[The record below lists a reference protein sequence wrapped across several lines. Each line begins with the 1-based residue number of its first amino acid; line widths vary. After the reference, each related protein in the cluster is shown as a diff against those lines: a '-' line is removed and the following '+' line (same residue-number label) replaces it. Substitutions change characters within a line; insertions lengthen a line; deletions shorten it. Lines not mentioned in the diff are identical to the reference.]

1 MPVQQ
6 LNGTR
11 IYYEVHGHGDP
22 IVFIPGIAVSH
33 GMWAPQ
39 VETFSR
45 TNRVI
50 LYDVR
55 GTGRSGPMTWATRL
69 TDHARDLAALLR
81 FLQIERAVVCGVSFG
96 GVIAQRFALDYPHR
110 CRALVLVDTFSELD
124 PADSE
129 EAALILMTWL
139 ASPLFLLPKSWLTP
153 MVLNMYSRWPFAQRH
168 LRGEI
173 PKIRGLDAVK
183 TRWMIR
189 SVNLTGEL
197 NRIQV
202 PCLGIVGGESDLAI
216 RLMQR
221 VVDAIPGA
229 SLERIPHAF
238 DPTSLTGREDFDR
251 LLDHFL
257 QSLGAT
263 AQGEQARGPLQQ
275 AMKNAGRAARGN
287 IICFHPRREANGK
300 T

>member
-6 LNGTR
+6 LNGTT
-11 IYYEVHGHGDP
+11 IYYEVHGQGDP

-39 VETFSR
+39 VETFAR

-55 GTGRSGPMTWATRL
+55 GTGRSGSMAWSTRL
-69 TDHARDLAALLR
+69 ADHARDLASLLR
-81 FLQIERAVVCGVSFG
+81 FLQIDRAVICGVSFG
-96 GVIAQRFALDYPHR
+96 GVIAQRFALDFPYS

-124 PADSE
+124 PRDGE

-139 ASPLFLLPKSWLTP
+139 ASPLFLLPKGWLMP
-153 MVLNMYSRWPFAQRH
+153 MVLNMYQSWPFAQQH
-168 LRGEI
+168 LRGEV

-189 SVNLTGEL
+189 GVKLTGEL
-197 NRIQV
+197 GRIQC
-202 PCLGIVGGESDLAI
+202 PCLGIVGAESELAI
-216 RLMQR
+216 RLMER
-221 VVDAIPGA
+221 VIGAIAGA
-229 SLERIPHAF
+229 TLEQVPHAF

-251 LLDHFL
+251 RLSRFLL
-257 QSLGAT
+257 SLVEAEKGGGSFGT
-263 AQGEQARGPLQQ
+263 ACDDLVGPTIRFRPRQTRRRAR
-275 AMKNAGRAARGN
+275 
-287 IICFHPRREANGK
+287 
-300 T
+300 

>member
-11 IYYEVHGHGDP
+11 IYYEVYGHGDP
-22 IVFIPGIAVSH
+22 IIFIPGIAVSH

-55 GTGRSGPMTWATRL
+55 GTGRSGPMTWTTRL

-81 FLQIERAVVCGVSFG
+81 FLQIEGAVVCGVSFG

-129 EAALILMTWL
+129 EAALIRMTWL

-153 MVLNMYSRWPFAQRH
+153 IILNMYSRWPFAQRH
-168 LRGEI
+168 LRSEI
-173 PKIRGLDAVK
+173 PKIRGLDAMK

-189 SVNLTGEL
+189 GVNLTGEL
-197 NRIQV
+197 SRIQS
-202 PCLGIVGGESDLAI
+202 PCLGIVGGESTLAI

-229 SLERIPHAF
+229 SLEQVPHAF

-251 LLDHFL
+251 LLGRFL

-263 AQGEQARGPLQQ
+263 EQGEETSGPLSQ
-275 AMKNAGRAARGN
+275 AMKQAGRASISNVIR
-287 IICFHPRREANGK
+287 FRPRREAIGK
-300 T
+300 S